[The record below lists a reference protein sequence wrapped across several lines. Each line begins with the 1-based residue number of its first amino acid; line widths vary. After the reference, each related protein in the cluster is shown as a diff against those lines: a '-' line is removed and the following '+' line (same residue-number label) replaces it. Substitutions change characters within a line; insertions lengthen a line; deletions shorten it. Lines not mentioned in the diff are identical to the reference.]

1 MNRGKPTIAGLCAA
15 ACTRRHVVLVAAAFL
30 PAILTGCITGYEKPD
45 FALEVAP
52 NYRYA
57 PRSPDRAL
65 PALDWWAGF
74 RSRELTALIE
84 AAQIDNLDIAA
95 AIARVVQADAQVRIS
110 GATLLPTVDG
120 NANAT
125 RARSSQGGSSLGS
138 SSGGSGGG
146 SSRLYNAT
154 LSASYEID
162 FWGKNRATLQAADEN
177 AVATRYAREV
187 VTLTTLAAVAN
198 TYFQVLSAQD
208 RLRIARGNLA
218 AASRVLSLIRQR
230 FLAGTASQLDI
241 AQQESLVA
249 TVRAAIP
256 LQEIVLRQSG
266 TALAVLAG
274 RAPEN
279 FSVRGGGMGTVRLPE
294 ITPGLP
300 SDLLNQRPDI
310 RQAEAA
316 LASANFNVEAARAAF
331 FPNIALTGQY
341 GWQSIA
347 LSALFG
353 PGAWFYT
360 ATASLAQPIF
370 DGYLRLGQLELA
382 KGQQQELVQLY
393 RQSVLSA
400 FSDVEQA
407 LIAVEQQA
415 NRERLQAEVVRASRQ
430 AFELSEQRLREG
442 TVDLVTVLNTQQTLF
457 QAQDTLAQV
466 RFARLQA
473 VVGLFQAL
481 GGGWPPLARKDIAAH

>member
-1 MNRGKPTIAGLCAA
+1 MDRGKPTIAGLCAA
-15 ACTRRHVVLVAAAFL
+15 ACTRRHAVLVAAVFL
-30 PAILTGCITGYEKPD
+30 PAILAGCITGYEKPD
-45 FALEVAP
+45 FVLEVP
-52 NYRYA
+52 GNYRYA

-65 PALDWWAGF
+65 PALDWWGGF
-74 RSRELTALIE
+74 RSRELTSLIE

-95 AIARVVQADAQVRIS
+95 AMARVVQADAQVRIS

-120 NANAT
+120 NASAT
-125 RARSSQGGSSLGS
+125 RSRNSQGGSSS
-138 SSGGSGGG
+138 SVSGGG
-146 SSRLYNAT
+146 SSQRTLYNST
-154 LSASYEID
+154 LSASYVID
-162 FWGKNRATLQAADEN
+162 FWGQNRATLQAADEN

-208 RLRIARGNLA
+208 RLRISRDNLA
-218 AASRVLSLIRQR
+218 AATRVLSLIRQR

-249 TVRAAIP
+249 TLRAVIP

-266 TALAVLAG
+266 TALAVLVG
-274 RAPEN
+274 RAPET
-279 FSVRGGGMGTVRLPE
+279 FSVRGGGTAAIRLPP
-294 ITPGLP
+294 ITPGIP

-316 LASANFNVEAARAAF
+316 LASSNFNVEAARAAF
-331 FPNIALTGQY
+331 FPNIALTAQN
-341 GWQSIA
+341 GWQSLA
-347 LSALFG
+347 LSSLFG

-415 NRERLQAEVVRASRQ
+415 TRERLQAEVVRASRQ

>member
-1 MNRGKPTIAGLCAA
+1 MGCVRPATIRLGAA
-15 ACTRRHVVLVAAAFL
+15 ARVQRLTTVIRAALLPVVLS
-30 PAILTGCITGYEKPD
+30 GCITGYEKPD
-45 FALEVAP
+45 FPLEVAP

-65 PALDWWAGF
+65 PALDWWGGF
-74 RSRELTALIE
+74 RSRELTGLIE

-95 AIARVVQADAQVRIS
+95 AIARVVQADAQVKIS
-110 GATLLPTVDG
+110 GAALLPVVDG
-120 NANAT
+120 NASAT
-125 RARSSQGGSSLGS
+125 RSRNSGGS
-138 SSGGSGGG
+138 SSGTFGGG
-146 SSRLYNAT
+146 SSQRTVYNAS
-154 LSASYEID
+154 LSASYVID
-162 FWGKNRATLQAADEN
+162 FWGQNRAILQSADEN

-187 VTLTTLAAVAN
+187 VTLTTITAVAN
-198 TYFQVLSAQD
+198 TYFLVLSAQD
-208 RLRIARGNLA
+208 RLRIARDNLA
-218 AASRVLSLIRQR
+218 AASRVLALIRQR

-249 TVRAAIP
+249 TQRAAIP
-256 LQEIVLRQSG
+256 PLEIVLRQSS
-266 TALAVLAG
+266 TALAVLVG

-279 FSVRGGGMGTVRLPE
+279 FSVRGGGTGTVRLPAV
-294 ITPGLP
+294 TPGIP

-316 LASANFNVEAARAAF
+316 LASSNFNVEAARAAF
-331 FPNIALTGQY
+331 FPNIALTAQT
-341 GWQSIA
+341 GWQSLA

-393 RQSVLSA
+393 RKSVLSA

-407 LIAVEQQA
+407 LIAVEQHA
-415 NRERLQAEVVRASRQ
+415 IRERLQTEVVRASRQ

-457 QAQDTLAQV
+457 QAQDTLANI
-466 RFARLQA
+466 RLARLQA

-481 GGGWPPLARKDIAAH
+481 GGGWPPLGRKDATAH